1 MEAAGRLDPRIELV
15 ILLGGD
21 AGLRRGEI
29 IALDQ
34 ADCDTKRG
42 ILHVRRSEWKG
53 QVTLPKGGRERQVVM
68 TERLKA
74 ALTRNRHL
82 RCDRVLWRDDGHAR
96 VTAVLLAKWMRRAQR
111 RAGLKVTGGLHILR
125 HTFCSR
131 LAMAG
136 APTLAIKELAG
147 HQSLTT
153 TMRYMH
159 LSPAAKSAAIDLLNK
174 ETPTE
179 KLGDIRETAQ
189 GPAKN
194 P

>member
-1 MEAAGRLDPRIELV
+1 MTDRLR
-15 ILLGGD
+15 
-21 AGLRRGEI
+21 
-29 IALDQ
+29 
-34 ADCDTKRG
+34 
-42 ILHVRRSEWKG
+42 
-53 QVTLPKGGRERQVVM
+53 
-68 TERLKA
+68 A
-74 ALTRNRHL
+74 ALAKNRHL
-82 RCDRVLWRDDGHAR
+82 RGDRVLWRDDGYEK

-136 APTLAIKELAG
+136 APALAIKELAG
-147 HQSLTT
+147 HKSLTT

-159 LSPAAKSAAIDLLNK
+159 LSPSAKSAAIALLNEK
-174 ETPTE
+174 

-189 GPAKN
+189 GSETN